1 MEMWTKV
8 RRSVLTG
15 KLSKRQACKQY
26 EIHWETLE
34 KILDNPEPPEQRRQG
49 ERAKPVIS
57 LYLSIIPF
65 WISAATGLPCFLASA
80 RNSSQRLANQTD
92 CRKIRFGRG

>member
-15 KLSKRQACKQY
+15 KLSKRQACKKY

-34 KILDNPEPPEQRRQG
+34 KILANPEPPRQRRPA
-49 ERAKPVIS
+49 ERAKPVIGPHEHHFIRAPCR
-57 LYLSIIPF
+57 IIAP
-65 WISAATGLPCFLASA
+65 SAV
-80 RNSSQRLANQTD
+80 R
-92 CRKIRFGRG
+92 

>member
-34 KILDNPEPPEQRRQG
+34 KILANPEPPAQRRQG
-49 ERAKPVIS
+49 ERGEAGDRP
-57 LYLSIIPF
+57 LSVDHSRDF
-65 WISAATGLPCFLASA
+65 GVGQGGTEKAAAYGEEDF
-80 RNSSQRLANQTD
+80 
-92 CRKIRFGRG
+92 